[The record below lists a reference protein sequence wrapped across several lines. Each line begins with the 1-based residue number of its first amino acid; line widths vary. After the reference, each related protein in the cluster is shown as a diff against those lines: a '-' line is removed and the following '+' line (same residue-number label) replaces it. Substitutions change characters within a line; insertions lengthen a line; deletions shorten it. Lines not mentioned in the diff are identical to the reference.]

1 MSGPLAKMLADALKP
16 QTYTWPGQRG
26 HPQQEDAQ
34 RFMEAILVSTAV
46 FVVVFGGALAG
57 MRLRLVLPQNQLG
70 PEVKD
75 VVRLAVGLLV
85 TMTALVLGM
94 LVSTANSSYQQR
106 KDQLTEMAS
115 DFVGVDRL
123 LGSYGPETRAAR
135 AELHS
140 LAETGLK
147 RIWPNQG
154 NLDADLQPTDTG
166 QMFYNQLQLLAPKN
180 DLQVAVKAAAISAA
194 IGLRRT
200 YWLMFL
206 GSEGSSLSRPLLVV
220 VVAWLTAIFISF
232 GLFAPRNQTVFVT
245 LLICAIAVSGAIFI
259 IMAMYSPFSGV
270 MKISSLPLRD
280 ALIRMTP

>member
-1 MSGPLAKMLADALKP
+1 MLADALQP
-16 QTYTWPGQRG
+16 EPYTCVKRG
-26 HPQQEDAQ
+26 IRRKHEGPQ
-34 RFMEAILVSTAV
+34 RFMEAILVSSAV
-46 FVVVFGGALAG
+46 FVVVFGGALIG
-57 MRLRLVLPQNQLG
+57 MKLRLVVPQTQLG

-75 VVRLAVGLLV
+75 VIRLAVGLLV

-106 KDQLTEMAS
+106 QDQLTQMAS

-123 LGSYGPETRAAR
+123 LGSYGPETKAAR
-135 AELHS
+135 LELHS
-140 LAETGLK
+140 LAEASLQ

-154 NLDADLQPTDTG
+154 FQDAEIGPTDTG
-166 QMFYNQLQLLAPKN
+166 QIFYNQLQLLVPKN
-180 DLQVAVKAAAISAA
+180 DAQVAVKAATISAA

-220 VVAWLTAIFISF
+220 VVSWLTAIFISF
-232 GLFAPRNQTVFVT
+232 GLFAPRNNTVFVT
-245 LLICAIAVSGAIFI
+245 LLICAVAVSAAVFI
-259 IMAMYSPFSGV
+259 IMAMYTPFSGV

>member
-1 MSGPLAKMLADALKP
+1 
-16 QTYTWPGQRG
+16 
-26 HPQQEDAQ
+26 
-34 RFMEAILVSTAV
+34 MEAILISSAV

-70 PEVKD
+70 AEVKD

-123 LGSYGPETRAAR
+123 LGSYGPETQKAR
-135 AELHS
+135 EELHS
-140 LAETGLK
+140 LADASLQ
-147 RIWPNQG
+147 RIWPEQG
-154 NLDADLQPTDTG
+154 SQGPLLRPADTG
-166 QMFYNQLQLLAPKN
+166 QIFYNELQLLHPTTDA
-180 DLQVAVKAAAISAA
+180 QVAVKAAAITAA

-206 GSEGSSLSRPLLVV
+206 GSEGSSLSLPLLMV
-220 VVAWLTAIFISF
+220 VVAWLTAIFVSF
-232 GLFAPRNQTVFVT
+232 GLFAPRNSTVFVT
-245 LLICAIAVSGAIFI
+245 LVVCAVAVSGAVFV
-259 IMAMYSPFSGV
+259 IMAMYTPFSGV

>member
-1 MSGPLAKMLADALKP
+1 MIGYLGKLLADSLTLSRLNSLP
-16 QTYTWPGQRG
+16 T
-26 HPQQEDAQ
+26 HSSEDEAE
-34 RFMEAILVSTAV
+34 RVMEAILVSSAV

-57 MRLRLVLPQNQLG
+57 MRLRLVLPPNQLG
-70 PEVKD
+70 PEVKS
-75 VVRLAVGLLV
+75 VVQLAVGLLV

-123 LGSYGPETRAAR
+123 LGSYGPETQAAR
-135 AELHS
+135 AELHA
-140 LAETGLK
+140 LAETSLQ

-154 NLDADLQPTDTG
+154 SQDPQLRPTDSG
-166 QMFYNQLQLLAPKN
+166 QIFYNQLQLLSPKTEA
-180 DLQVAVKAAAISAA
+180 QVAVKAAAISAA
-194 IGLRRT
+194 IALRRT

-232 GLFAPRNQTVFVT
+232 GLFAPRNNTVLVT
-245 LLICAIAVSGAIFI
+245 LVVCAIAVSGAVFI
-259 IMAMYSPFSGV
+259 IMAMYTPFSGV

>member
-1 MSGPLAKMLADALKP
+1 
-16 QTYTWPGQRG
+16 
-26 HPQQEDAQ
+26 
-34 RFMEAILVSTAV
+34 MEAILVSSAV

-70 PEVKD
+70 PEVKS
-75 VVRLAVGLLV
+75 VVQLAVGLLV

-123 LGSYGPETRAAR
+123 LGSYGPETQTAR

-140 LAETGLK
+140 LAETSLQG
-147 RIWPNQG
+147 IWPNQG
-154 NLDADLQPTDTG
+154 SQDPQSSPTDTG
-166 QMFYNQLQLLAPKN
+166 QIFYNQLQLLQPKN
-180 DLQVAVKAAAISAA
+180 EAQAAAISAA

-206 GSEGSSLSRPLLVV
+206 GSEGSSLSLPLLVV

-232 GLFAPRNQTVFVT
+232 GLFAPRNNTVFVT
-245 LLICAIAVSGAIFI
+245 LVVCAVAVSGAVFI
-259 IMAMYSPFSGV
+259 IMAMYTPFSGV

>member
-1 MSGPLAKMLADALKP
+1 VSGYLAKMLADALQSWP
-16 QTYTWPGQRG
+16 YTCLKRDTRRK
-26 HPQQEDAQ
+26 HEKAQ
-34 RFMEAILVSTAV
+34 RSMEATLVSSAV
-46 FVVVFGGALAG
+46 FVVVFAGALAG

-70 PEVKD
+70 PEVKEI
-75 VVRLAVGLLV
+75 VRLAVGLLV

-123 LGSYGPETRAAR
+123 LGSYGPETQAAR

-140 LAETGLK
+140 LAEASLQ

-154 NLDADLQPTDTG
+154 FQAPELGATDTG
-166 QMFYNQLQLLAPKN
+166 QIFYNQLQLLVPKN
-180 DLQVAVKAAAISAA
+180 DAQVAVKASAISAA
-194 IGLRRT
+194 IALRRT

-232 GLFAPRNQTVFVT
+232 GLFAPRNNTVFVT
-245 LLICAIAVSGAIFI
+245 LLVCAIAVSGAVFI
-259 IMAMYSPFSGV
+259 IMAMYTPFSGV